1 MATTV
6 KSGGKGPEQLADI
19 VNVMVASA
27 ALGNEVVAM
36 AAIDVLSMWST
47 LAPDLTAVHPSLTS
61 SIVQVSPSP
70 NPTLHQLLA
79 LTPSTTRRVCVELLL
94 SSFLKEIHL

>member
-1 MATTV
+1 MATAV
-6 KSGGKGPEQLADI
+6 KSGGKGLERLPDI

-36 AAIDVLSMWST
+36 AAIDVLSMWSE

-61 SIVQVSPSP
+61 SIFQVSPSL
-70 NPTLHQLLA
+70 NPTLHQSLA
-79 LTPSTTRRVCVELLL
+79 LTHSTTCRVCAELLL
-94 SSFLKEIHL
+94 SSFLKEIRL